1 MHFGRARD
9 GVIGYVDSNFAE
21 DLDKRRSLTRYVF
34 TIEGCA
40 TSWKASLQ
48 TIVVLSTTETKYM
61 AIIGACKEAI
71 WLRGLLNEICND
83 LQTTIVFCGSQSA
96 IFLTKD

>member
-1 MHFGRARD
+1 MRD
-9 GVIGYVDSNFAE
+9 GVIGYIDSNSAE
-21 DLDKRRSLTRYVF
+21 DLDKRISLTGYMF

-40 TSWKASLQ
+40 ISWKATLQ
-48 TIVVLSTTETKYM
+48 TIVVLSTAETKYM
-61 AIIGACKEAI
+61 VIIESCKEAL
-71 WLRGLLNEICND
+71 WLRGLLSEICND